1 MIAIISGK
9 VLETRIDGLVINVG
23 GVGLFVLASPDLIAR
38 AKVGEE
44 ISVHTSLVVR
54 EDSLTLFGF
63 ESVLS
68 RELFE
73 LVQSVSGFGPK
84 LAFTIL
90 AAMSPDEFRE
100 AIATEDVNR
109 LKQTPGVGAKGA
121 QRLVLELKDRIG
133 LSSGHL
139 KSTNATS
146 NWKIQVEQG
155 LVGLGWST
163 KDANK
168 AIMAVAQEIN
178 SQELNEDIEI
188 AMLLKRALQILA
200 KS

>member
-1 MIAIISGK
+1 MIAVVSGK

-23 GVGLFVLASPDLIAR
+23 GIGLFVLCAPDLIAR
-38 AKVGEE
+38 AKIGEE
-44 ISVHTSLVVR
+44 ISVNTSLVVR

-73 LVQSVSGFGPK
+73 IVQSVSGFGPK

-100 AIATEDVNR
+100 AIANEDVNR

-133 LSSGHL
+133 FSSNQL

-146 NWKIQVEQG
+146 NWKIQLEQG

-168 AIMAVAQEIN
+168 AIATVAQEISSDDSN
-178 SQELNEDIEI
+178 GQIEI
-188 AMLLKRALQILA
+188 ALLLKRALQILA

>member
-1 MIAIISGK
+1 VIAVVSGK

-23 GVGLFVLASPDLIAR
+23 GIGLFVLCAPDLIAR
-38 AKVGEE
+38 AKIGEE
-44 ISVHTSLVVR
+44 ISVNTSLVVR

-73 LVQSVSGFGPK
+73 IVQSVSGFGPK

-100 AIATEDVNR
+100 AIANEDVNR

-133 LSSGHL
+133 FSSNQL

-146 NWKIQVEQG
+146 NWKIQLEQG

-168 AIMAVAQEIN
+168 AIATVAQEISSDDSN
-178 SQELNEDIEI
+178 GEVEI
-188 AMLLKRALQILA
+188 ALLLKRALQILA

>member
-1 MIAIISGK
+1 MIAVVSGK

-23 GVGLFVLASPDLIAR
+23 GIGLFVLCAPDLIAR
-38 AKVGEE
+38 AKIGEE
-44 ISVHTSLVVR
+44 ISVNTSLVVR

-63 ESVLS
+63 ESLLS

-73 LVQSVSGFGPK
+73 IVQSVSGFGPK

-100 AIATEDVNR
+100 AIANEDVNR

-133 LSSGHL
+133 FSSNQL

-146 NWKIQVEQG
+146 NWKIQLEQG

-168 AIMAVAQEIN
+168 AIATVAQEISSDDSN
-178 SQELNEDIEI
+178 GQIEI
-188 AMLLKRALQILA
+188 ALLLKRALQILA

>member
-1 MIAIISGK
+1 MIAVVSGK

-23 GVGLFVLASPDLIAR
+23 GIGLFVLCAPDLIAR
-38 AKVGEE
+38 AKIGEE
-44 ISVHTSLVVR
+44 ISVNTSLVVR

-73 LVQSVSGFGPK
+73 IVQSVSGFGPK

-100 AIATEDVNR
+100 AIANEDVNR

-133 LSSGHL
+133 FSSNQL

-146 NWKIQVEQG
+146 NWKIQLEQG

-168 AIMAVAQEIN
+168 AIATVAQEISSDDSN
-178 SQELNEDIEI
+178 GEVEI
-188 AMLLKRALQILA
+188 ALLLKRALQILA